1 MHKILLYPLVVIGLA
16 ITIPTIAF
24 EEKPSTL
31 DVKYK
36 LNAELDE
43 LVLNYCKTYDSYT
56 INKLYSEKDILKN
69 DILNKLKKKK
79 FLVNIKTKPLNPKSY
94 SGIEHNARVNLVT
107 NLSEKDF
114 QHLNEQKQQFVK
126 TVLPLIINEN
136 QKIL

>member
-1 MHKILLYPLVVIGLA
+1 MHKIFLYPLLVIGLA

-56 INKLYSEKDILKN
+56 INKLYSEKDILKQE
-69 DILNKLKKKK
+69 DIK
-79 FLVNIKTKPLNPKSY
+79 
-94 SGIEHNARVNLVT
+94 
-107 NLSEKDF
+107 EKDK
-114 QHLNEQKQQFVK
+114 LDD
-126 TVLPLIINEN
+126 
-136 QKIL
+136 